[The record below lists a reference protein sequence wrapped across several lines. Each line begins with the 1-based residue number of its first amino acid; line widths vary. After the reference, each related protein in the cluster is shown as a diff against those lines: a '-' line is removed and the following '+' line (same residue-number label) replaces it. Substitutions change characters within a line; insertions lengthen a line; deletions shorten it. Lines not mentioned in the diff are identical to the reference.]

1 MANYGGFQI
10 LRSLWKCLDIMHQ
23 SIMSE
28 FSKIKNLNKKSYLIF
43 QKIKNISGGPKWNP
57 FIKQNPPKYNFERDQ
72 QLKLSQQ
79 HVRV

>member
-28 FSKIKNLNKKSYLIF
+28 FSKIKNLNKKPPNVP
-43 QKIKNISGGPKWNP
+43 KDEKNISEGSKWNP
-57 FIKQNPPKYNFERDQ
+57 FIKQNPQK
-72 QLKLSQQ
+72 
-79 HVRV
+79 